1 MKNGPFFPLAVV
13 WDIYCLSVSFSR
25 QGEDPS
31 SFGGRE
37 SFERESP
44 LAYSFF
50 SVAPFSFCCC
60 YGRFLFLWAASFF
73 PSISQR
79 KKMVTAVIF
88 LYRGAHPSGR
98 FGPRFHMSLLVLVT
112 LSNSFLSSNRI
123 NGPCFLPILFVEW
136 PLCTHAVSCCA
147 GHDVKGRRK
156 WPFYLYNSR
165 ACFFFY
171 GLLLFVPVPIDFD
184 G

>member
-44 LAYSFF
+44 LAYSLF

-98 FGPRFHMSLLVLVT
+98 FGPRFLFFLATELTALVFCLFCSWNDHSVHTRSLVAPAMTSKAVE
-112 LSNSFLSSNRI
+112 
-123 NGPCFLPILFVEW
+123 NGPSISTTLELVFSSMGCCCLFQ
-136 PLCTHAVSCCA
+136 
-147 GHDVKGRRK
+147 
-156 WPFYLYNSR
+156 SR
-165 ACFFFY
+165 ST
-171 GLLLFVPVPIDFD
+171 LTDRL
-184 G
+184 